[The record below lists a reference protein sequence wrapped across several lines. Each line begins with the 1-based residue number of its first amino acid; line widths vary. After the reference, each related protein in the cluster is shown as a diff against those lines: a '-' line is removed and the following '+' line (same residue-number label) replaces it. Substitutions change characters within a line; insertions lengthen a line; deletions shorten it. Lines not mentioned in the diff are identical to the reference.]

1 MVRLPIFKVGQKVIG
16 IGNENAGV
24 AGTVIGTSVSKPAW
38 KVIVSVCDNNGSLSF
53 AEGREHTWEVIG

>member
-38 KVIVSVCDNNGSLSF
+38 QVIVSICNDDGSLSF

>member
-16 IGNENAGV
+16 VGNENAGV

-38 KVIVSVCDNNGSLSF
+38 QVIVSICNDDGSLSF

>member
-24 AGTVIGTSVSKPAW
+24 AGTVIGTNVSKPAW

-53 AEGREHTWEVIG
+53 VEGREHAWEVVS

>member
-16 IGNENAGV
+16 VGNENAGV

-38 KVIVSVCDNNGSLSF
+38 QVIISICNDDGSLSF

>member
-38 KVIVSVCDNNGSLSF
+38 KVIVSVCDNNGSSSF
-53 AEGREHTWEVIG
+53 VEGREHTWEVVA

>member
-16 IGNENAGV
+16 V
-24 AGTVIGTSVSKPAW
+24 DS
-38 KVIVSVCDNNGSLSF
+38 DNNGLLSF

>member
-38 KVIVSVCDNNGSLSF
+38 QVIVSICNDDGSLSF
-53 AEGREHTWEVIG
+53 AEGREHMWEVVA

>member
-24 AGTVIGTSVSKPAW
+24 TGTVIGTSVSKTAW

-53 AEGREHTWEVIG
+53 AEGRERTWEMVA

>member
-16 IGNENAGV
+16 
-24 AGTVIGTSVSKPAW
+24 IGTSVSKPAW

-53 AEGREHTWEVIG
+53 AEGREHTWEVVA

>member
-24 AGTVIGTSVSKPAW
+24 TGTVIGTNVSKPAW
-38 KVIVSVCDNNGSLSF
+38 KVIVSVCDNNGSSSF
-53 AEGREHTWEVIG
+53 AEGREHTWEVVA

>member
-16 IGNENAGV
+16 IGSDNLGV
-24 AGTVIGTSVSKPAW
+24 AGTVIGTNVSKPAW

-53 AEGREHTWEVIG
+53 AEGREHAWEVVS

>member
-1 MVRLPIFKVGQKVIG
+1 MKILTDEAEDRLVSIIG
-16 IGNENAGV
+16 A
-24 AGTVIGTSVSKPAW
+24 VIGTNVSKPAW

>member
-38 KVIVSVCDNNGSLSF
+38 QVMVSICDNDGSLSF
-53 AEGREHTWEVIG
+53 VEGREHTWEVIG

>member
-16 IGNENAGV
+16 VGSDNIGIV
-24 AGTVIGTSVSKPAW
+24 GTVIGTNVSNPAW

-53 AEGREHTWEVIG
+53 AEGREHTWEVVG